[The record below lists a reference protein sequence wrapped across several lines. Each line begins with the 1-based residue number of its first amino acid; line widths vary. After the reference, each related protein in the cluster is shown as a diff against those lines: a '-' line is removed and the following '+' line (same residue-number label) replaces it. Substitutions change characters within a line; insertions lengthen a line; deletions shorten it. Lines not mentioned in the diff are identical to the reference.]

1 MKGKLGENLFL
12 GRKFELIVPVFFGC
26 LGSLIITASLMIQPH
41 TREDKIFSHHE
52 AVIAEEDYVIKGDI
66 YFFTQGRPER
76 QDRVLELYRDPQSQ
90 RWVFEFFTEICNSA
104 EIAEVILYNASLFD
118 IPPALAVAL
127 AWEESCLNPNA
138 VNNKNRN
145 ESIDRGLFQLNDRS
159 FPRLETQ
166 AFFSPETNAWYAMN
180 HLRFCLDT
188 GGTEVT
194 ALAMYNAGASRV
206 RGAGTPKTTLD
217 YISRILENRW
227 EIETRFRDWEARFPE
242 PPLEIIEDFTE
253 LAGAKP
259 ERPRLV
265 PLMPLSGK

>member
-1 MKGKLGENLFL
+1 LFL

-26 LGSLIITASLMIQPH
+26 LGSLIISASLMSWTHIGES
-41 TREDKIFSHHE
+41 EDFSH
-52 AVIAEEDYVIKGDI
+52 AAIEEDYVEAENI
-66 YFFTQGRPER
+66 YFFTQSRPER
-76 QDRVLELYRDPQSQ
+76 QDHLLELYRNLQSQ
-90 RWVFEFFTEICNSA
+90 RGVFDFFTEICDSA

-127 AWEESCLNPNA
+127 AWEESQLNPNA
-138 VNNKNRN
+138 VNSKNRN

-159 FPRLETQ
+159 FPRLEVQ

-188 GGTEVT
+188 GGTEVA

-206 RGAGTPKTTLD
+206 RSAGTPKTTLD

-227 EIETRFRDWEARFPE
+227 EIENRFRDWETRFPE
-242 PPLEIIEDFTE
+242 QYLEFEDITE
-253 LAGAKP
+253 LADAKP